1 MRTYWKVLHHGDFK
15 CRRPMWQP
23 SYIELKYS
31 GNLGDIVAENKFS
44 TSPSTEMR
52 EQKRLGI
59 KTQDKGITRLWHLRF
74 KFKWKIRIPPLNC
87 MSVQNATGKYNRC
100 FYITL
105 TLMNMSYTWEIAS
118 FMEGL
123 ASQEGLQ
130 LSVNLV
136 HWRSD
141 KISSEQ
147 ETMIFDIRFLLDKL
161 LSGTPQ
167 IARRLVEIRSMHSR
181 CPLSDVLSVWTPIVL
196 ISLHIVLLGSKWAFS
211 YSTRNISC
219 KFPAEYDKIGCKINK
234 GVLPPQ
240 KILQMYLSLFIK
252 LNRQ

>member
-1 MRTYWKVLHHGDFK
+1 
-15 CRRPMWQP
+15 
-23 SYIELKYS
+23 
-31 GNLGDIVAENKFS
+31 
-44 TSPSTEMR
+44 
-52 EQKRLGI
+52 
-59 KTQDKGITRLWHLRF
+59 
-74 KFKWKIRIPPLNC
+74 